1 MVQVL
6 RSPYPESSGSGYRI
20 PITITG
26 STDGELTDYQITV
39 TLEYDSNMQTDFS
52 DIRFRDTDAS
62 TPLSF
67 WEEYHFSSGIGKYWV
82 KVPTIAATTDTTTI
96 YAYFGDTEA
105 AGGSSSSDT
114 FPLGLDFEDGTTD
127 GIGINLANNAEVSV
141 PSFTSF
147 DDVKLYR
154 GWKYGQNPVLG
165 LGAGGTWDDVYV
177 RELAPVIDE
186 DGYMVEESD
195 AIWAYYCGYDSAVW
209 QIGLATST
217 DDGLSW
223 SKYGSNPIISGSGST
238 DSWYETNILQPSVV
252 KTSSG
257 KRYMAVAG
265 DTTIGML
272 SSTDGLSWSDEG
284 SIITPGDFTD
294 TVDSTSVGKAAVPSM
309 IKRDDDT
316 WLLVFEG
323 RPTANDHWKIY
334 GATAN
339 SSTGTWTPLN
349 SGEPIFGLGA
359 GAAWDNYA
367 VANGH
372 LIEVSPESY
381 VMIYNGRQSAT
392 DWKVGGASSTDLTTW
407 TRHDDN
413 PIIIPP
419 TDTNYWDHYGV
430 EASFLVKEDST
441 HQRIYY
447 HGFGSTSTN
456 SVGVGLAFVPQ
467 GYLLSTR
474 ETNTGD
480 GYVLWNDLDDYTTFI
495 WESLVS
501 NCSLDGNSAQIEIG
515 LFDYATNPVPVTS
528 ASWNPLRRFLIFR
541 YSPVYTMGSRDK
553 FAIIYMDGASALK
566 WWDGSAW
573 QAGAT
578 YFGGANS
585 GEGVYK
591 VQITDDGT
599 NYIADILDFPT
610 STSILANPASIA
622 KSSVKS
628 FGNGRVILAAQGYTN
643 AHYMWQDYDNWVIRQ
658 YVGDIPAVVQGSK
671 EEN

>member
-6 RSPYPESSGSGYRI
+6 RSPYPESGYRI
-20 PITITG
+20 PLTITG
-26 STDGELTDYQITV
+26 STDGELTDYQISV
-39 TLEYDSNMQTDFS
+39 TLEYDSDMQTDFS

-67 WEEYHFSSGIGKYWV
+67 WEEYHFSSGIGKYWI
-82 KVPTIAATTDTTTI
+82 KVPTIAASPDTTII

-105 AGGSSSSDT
+105 SGSSSSDT
-114 FPLGLDFEDGTTD
+114 FELGIDFEDDSVGELN
-127 GIGINLANNAEVSV
+127 INLAGGAAADIPDYTAFN
-141 PSFTSF
+141 
-147 DDVKLYR
+147 DIKLYHP
-154 GWKYGQNPVLG
+154 WKYAQNPVLTTG
-165 LGAGGTWDDVYV
+165 SASTWDDTYV

-186 DGYMVEESD
+186 NGYMVEESD
-195 AIWAYYCGYDSAVW
+195 GIWAYYGGYSGSAW
-209 QIGLATST
+209 QIGLAKST

-223 SKYGSNPIISGSGST
+223 TKYVSNPLISASGSGG
-238 DSWYETNILQPSVV
+238 SWYETNIFQPSVV
-252 KTSSG
+252 KTADG
-257 KRYMAVAG
+257 TRYMAAAG
-265 DTTIGML
+265 GSTIGL
-272 SSTDGLSWSDEG
+272 FSSTDGISWSDEG

-294 TVDSTSVGKAAVPSM
+294 TEDAVAIGKAAVPSM
-309 IKRDDDT
+309 IKRADDT
-316 WLLVFEG
+316 WLLIFEG

-334 GATAN
+334 GATSA
-339 SSTGTWTPLN
+339 SPTGTWTPLN
-349 SGEPIFGLGA
+349 SGSQIFNIGS

-372 LIEVSPESY
+372 LIEVSSGSY
-381 VMIYNGRQSAT
+381 VMIYNGRQSANV
-392 DWKVGGASSTDLTTW
+392 WKVGGASSTDLTTW

-413 PIIIPP
+413 PIIITP
-419 TDTNYWDHYGV
+419 TDTNYWDYYGI

-441 HQRIYY
+441 HNRIYY
-447 HGFGSTSTN
+447 HGFGATGN

-467 GYLLSTR
+467 GYLLSAT
-474 ETNTGD
+474 ETNTED

-495 WESLVS
+495 WESLVA
-501 NCSLDGNSAQIEIG
+501 NTSLDGNSAQIEIG
-515 LFDYATNPVPVTS
+515 LFDYATNPVPL
-528 ASWNPLRRFLIFR
+528 ASTLWNPLRRFLIFR
-541 YSPVYTMGSRDK
+541 YSPVYTMGNRDK
-553 FAIIYMDGASALK
+553 FAIIYMDAASALK

-599 NYIADILDFPT
+599 NYVANILDFPT
-610 STSILANPASIA
+610 GTSILTNPASIA

-643 AHYMWQDYDNWVIRQ
+643 AHYMWQDYDNWIIRQ
-658 YVGDIPAVVQGSK
+658 YVGDIPAVNNESK
-671 EEN
+671 ESG